1 MLFRSGDSYTSTL
14 AAALTE
20 GIAPGEAMLQ
30 AAMNSAAVV
39 GALDTT
45 SGLMT
50 QEAMTARRGDLG
62 EVALL
67 RF

>member
-1 MLFRSGDSYTSTL
+1 
-14 AAALTE
+14 
-20 GIAPGEAMLQ
+20 MLQ
-30 AAMNSAAVV
+30 AAINAAAVV

-45 SGLMT
+45 TGLMT
-50 QEAMTARRGDLG
+50 QEAMAARRGKLG